1 VNISPE
7 ERKMLNESLTSLMET
22 SQRSLVSLRK
32 NDFRNLSMDVE
43 QLAISIATFIAQA
56 GDDLLPGP
64 GV

>member
-1 VNISPE
+1 
-7 ERKMLNESLTSLMET
+7 MET